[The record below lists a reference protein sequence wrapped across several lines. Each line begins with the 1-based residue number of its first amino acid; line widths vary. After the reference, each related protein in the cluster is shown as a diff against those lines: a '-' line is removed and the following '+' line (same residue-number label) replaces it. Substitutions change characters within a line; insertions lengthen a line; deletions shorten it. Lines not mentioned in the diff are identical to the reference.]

1 MFDESTGFH
10 GSTEAQSTLIQHWMS
25 CCSTGVLPMRSEL
38 DPGTIRAQLSAISI
52 IELSEHGAA
61 RFRLAGS
68 KLRQLFGREMRGRY
82 LEELDRDSYDLWS
95 LGLAR
100 VLEEIRPI
108 GGQIRREHETHTW
121 LRLPLRSEKQGAL
134 VLCHDEL
141 IPNQRLANEYSNK
154 FHNNQYSINNIAA

>member
-52 IELSEHGAA
+52 IELSSEGSA

-82 LEELDRDSYDLWS
+82 LEELDPTTYDMWS

-100 VLEEIRPI
+100 VLEEVRPV

-134 VLCHDEL
+134 ILCHDEL
-141 IPNQRLANEYSNK
+141 IPNQRLVNQYPDKSY
-154 FHNNQYSINNIAA
+154 NNQYSINNIAA